1 MSTYDVGIIGGGPG
15 GYVAA
20 IKAAQLGGTVCL
32 IEKGEWGGTCLNR
45 GCIPT
50 KTLFSVA
57 TLATQIQDAAAF
69 GIQTR
74 DTAIDYT
81 QVLAHKSSVVQ
92 RLTGGIAQLLKGNG
106 VHTINGTASLVNK
119 NRIAVG
125 KEARLQTAPTE
136 SLVNK
141 NRIAVLKSDGTTEHV
156 DAKNVIIAT
165 GSEPA
170 EPSMFDVDETQVLTT
185 TGILNL
191 PELPESL
198 IIVGGGVSGCEF
210 ASIFNALG
218 CRVTVLELLPTILA
232 TEDVQIIRHIQLFM
246 KRKGIQIRTS
256 AKLTQV
262 KKTETHVTAVLASGE
277 ELTAEKMLI
286 SIGRRFNTEGI
297 GLEQV
302 GVRTDA
308 GKIRVDSRMQTNM
321 PGIYAVGDVASRYLL
336 AHVASAEGKVAAQ
349 NCLGETATM
358 NYQVIPWCVFTLPEI
373 GHVGMT
379 EKEATDEGY
388 EVKVG
393 RFPYAANGI
402 ALGMRETDGF
412 VKTIADAESGD
423 VLGVHIVGAHAST
436 LIHEAAVA
444 IRTGAAAQD
453 IAHTVH
459 AHPTLSEMVME
470 SAEAAFGKAIHS
482 LS

>member
-20 IKAAQLGGTVCL
+20 IKAAQLGGSVCL

-57 TLATQIQDAAAF
+57 NLATQVQEAPDF
-69 GIQTR
+69 GVHISGET
-74 DTAIDYT
+74 TIDYP
-81 QVLAHKSSVVQ
+81 QVLAHKTSVIAQ
-92 RLTGGIAQLLKGNG
+92 LTGGIAQLLKANG
-106 VHTINGTASLVNK
+106 VDTFNGTATLTDRNTIIVSK
-119 NRIAVG
+119 
-125 KEARLQTAPTE
+125 P
-136 SLVNK
+136 
-141 NRIAVLKSDGTTEHV
+141 DGTTEQLH
-156 DAKNVIIAT
+156 AKNVVIAT

-170 EPSMFDVDETQVLTT
+170 EPPVFDIDETQVLTT

-191 PELPESL
+191 TELPESL
-198 IIVGGGVSGCEF
+198 LIVGGGVSGCEF

-218 CRVTVLELLPTILA
+218 CQVTVLELLPTILA
-232 TEDVQIIRHIQLFM
+232 TEDVQVIRHIQLFM
-246 KRKGIQIRTS
+246 KRKGITIHTG
-256 AKLTQV
+256 AKLTHV
-262 KKTETHVTAVLASGE
+262 KKSDTDVTAVLESGE
-277 ELTAEKMLI
+277 EITAEKMLV
-286 SIGRRFNTEGI
+286 SIGRRYNTENI
-297 GLEQV
+297 GLEKV
-302 GVRTDA
+302 GVRTEN
-308 GKIRVDSRMQTNM
+308 GKIVVDTQMQTNV

-349 NCLGETATM
+349 NCLGTHAEM
-358 NYQVIPWCVFTLPEI
+358 DYQVIPWCVFTLPEI

-393 RFPYAANGI
+393 RFPYAANGK
-402 ALGMRETDGF
+402 ALGLRETDGF
-412 VKTIADAESGD
+412 VKTVSDADSGD
-423 VLGVHIVGAHAST
+423 ILGVHIVGAQASN
-436 LIHEAAVA
+436 LIHEAAVGV
-444 IRTGAAAQD
+444 RLGASAAD

-470 SAEAAFGKAIHS
+470 SAEAAYDRAIHS
-482 LS
+482 LR